1 MKITRVECFIL
12 DKQFP
17 FVRVHTDEG
26 ITGIGEIF
34 RRNAPIHK
42 TAVESVL
49 APNLIGKDPLNTEA
63 RWQEMSRA
71 GVAIDTRS
79 ALYCAMAG
87 VDIALWDIRGK
98 TWGVP
103 IYQLLGG
110 KVRDQI
116 PVYASSLARTL
127 TPLEEAKRA
136 AQFAEQ
142 GFRGYKLHNAVAA
155 ALDDPRETV
164 VANVREVR
172 RAVGDGYPILVDVNG
187 AFSAHRA
194 IEIGKELEDLG
205 TFHFEEPCPNYDLKG
220 LAQVAGALAM
230 PIASGE
236 CIYTRQDFAD
246 LILEGQVDIV
256 QPDIVKAG
264 GFTEMQKI
272 AAVAS
277 TFRRPIT
284 VHNIQ
289 PTICTVAHLHFC
301 ANQENA
307 VYSQEYVIEEVSI
320 RDQKPILKTP
330 LEVKDGYMTVPDGP
344 GLGVEIDE
352 DAFSYWAAM

>member
-1 MKITRVECFIL
+1 MKIINVECLIL
-12 DKQFP
+12 DQQYP
-17 FVRVHTDEG
+17 FVRVYTDEG
-26 ITGIGEIF
+26 IVGIGECF

-42 TAVESVL
+42 AAVESVL
-49 APNLIGKDPLNTEA
+49 APILVGKDPLNTEA

-98 TWGVP
+98 AWGVP

-127 TPLEEAKRA
+127 TPLEEANRA
-136 AQFAEQ
+136 AHFAEQ
-142 GFRGYKLHNAVAA
+142 GYKGYKLHNAVAA

-172 RAVGDGYPILVDVNG
+172 KAVGDGYPILVDVNG

-194 IEIGKELEDLG
+194 IEIGKQLEDLG

-220 LAQVAGALAM
+220 LAQVSAALAM
-230 PIASGE
+230 PVASGE
-236 CIYTRQDFAD
+236 CIYTRQDFAQ

-284 VHNIQ
+284 VHNVQ

-301 ANQENA
+301 ANQDNV
-307 VYSQEYVIEEVSI
+307 VYSQEYVIEPVSI
-320 RDQKPILKTP
+320 RDQWPILKTP
-330 LEVKDGYMTVPDGP
+330 LQVKNGYLDVPDGP
-344 GLGVEIDE
+344 GLGVELDDEVIDRL
-352 DAFSYWAAM
+352 ARV

>member
-1 MKITRVECFIL
+1 MKIRGVECFIL

-17 FVRVHTDEG
+17 FVKVRTNEG

-34 RRNAPIHK
+34 RRNAPIYK
-42 TAVESVL
+42 AAVDSVL
-49 APNLIGKDPLNTEA
+49 APSLIGKDPLNAEA

-79 ALYCAMAG
+79 AVYCAMAG
-87 VDIALWDIRGK
+87 LDIALWDIRGK
-98 TWGVP
+98 AWGLP

-127 TPLEEAKRA
+127 TPVEEAKRA
-136 AQFAEQ
+136 AHFAEL
-142 GFRGYKLHNAVAA
+142 GFRGYKLHNGVAA

-164 VANVREVR
+164 VASVREVR

-194 IEIGKELEDLG
+194 IEIGKQLQDLG

-220 LAQVAGALAM
+220 LAQVAGALTM

-236 CIYTRQDFAD
+236 CMYTRRDFAD

-284 VHNIQ
+284 VHNVQ

-301 ANQENA
+301 ANQANA

-320 RDQKPILKTP
+320 RDERPILQTA
-330 LEVKDGYMTVPDGP
+330 LEVKNGYLAVPDGP
-344 GLGVEIDE
+344 GLGVEVDE
-352 DAFSYWAAM
+352 ANFSYWAGM